1 MYGKVLGGEVGN
13 ALGSSGPFGWIA
25 MKESCVCLGKGSM
38 CATDLGTKE
47 ENGFWDMVNLV
58 LPLRFW
64 LDMTGIEKLMG
75 DRWSPCGMS

>member
-1 MYGKVLGGEVGN
+1 MYETVLRGECGN
-13 ALGSSGPFGWIA
+13 TLGSSWLLGWVP
-25 MKESCVCLGKGSM
+25 MKVSCVCLGKESA